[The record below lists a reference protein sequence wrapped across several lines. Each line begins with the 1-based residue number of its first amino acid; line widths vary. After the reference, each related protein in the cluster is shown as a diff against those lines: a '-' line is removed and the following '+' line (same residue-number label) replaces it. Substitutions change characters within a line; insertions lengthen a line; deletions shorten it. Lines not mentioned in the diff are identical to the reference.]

1 MRIPRLTAPFA
12 FLFLLLASA
21 AQLHAQAADPA
32 FRGVFVRDA
41 AAGDDMEQV
50 IEQSLPKIKSTLG
63 RIFKGKARDRL
74 REVNRPYGWIRF
86 APEGNI
92 VAVETDLWSG
102 QQWRLATPR
111 NGTVE
116 KWRRR
121 APDGKVETVKVTT
134 DTRGATMTQRFEGE
148 DGARTNV
155 YSLSPDGNTL
165 TMNVTVTSGKLTGPI
180 TYKLVYRRRQ

>member
-21 AQLHAQAADPA
+21 AQLQAQADPA
-32 FRGVFVRDA
+32 FRGVFVRDV

-86 APEGNI
+86 SPEGNL
-92 VAVETDLWSG
+92 VTVESDLWG
-102 QQWRLATPR
+102 TKLTTPK
-111 NGTVE
+111 NGTLE
-116 KWRRR
+116 KWQRRT
-121 APDGKVETVKVTT
+121 AGGKTETVKVTT
-134 DTRGATMTQRFEGE
+134 DTRGATMTQRFEAE

-155 YSLSPDGNTL
+155 YSLSPDGKTL
-165 TMNVTVTSGKLTGPI
+165 TMNVTVTSDRLTGPI
-180 TYKLVYRRRQ
+180 TYKLVYRRR